1 MTELIV
7 ALDGDAADMGAIFLR
22 LRRETPIRWFKIG
35 PQVLL
40 QHAGMILI
48 ENMMREDGTL
58 LMADL
63 KVYDTEDTVVNIVRR
78 AVDMGAHMITVHGT
92 PSVMEAVTDAKPK
105 NATYKVLAV
114 GPTTDQPQTD
124 FSHWLED
131 APIELCDGIVLGVR
145 SLMRWQKYL
154 AAHKLLAVCPG
165 IRRQHILPLP
175 EYIEWKDSPNDHR
188 NPATPYEALQAKAN
202 FIVVGRPITTATD
215 PVVVAKAIL
224 DEMVL

>member
-92 PSVMEAVTDAKPK
+92 PSQSTLDLPVPCWHPGANSPAGLSRRPPIIPGFGRASEAK
-105 NATYKVLAV
+105 L
-114 GPTTDQPQTD
+114 
-124 FSHWLED
+124 
-131 APIELCDGIVLGVR
+131 R
-145 SLMRWQKYL
+145 
-154 AAHKLLAVCPG
+154 AHPRG
-165 IRRQHILPLP
+165 
-175 EYIEWKDSPNDHR
+175 
-188 NPATPYEALQAKAN
+188 
-202 FIVVGRPITTATD
+202 
-215 PVVVAKAIL
+215 
-224 DEMVL
+224 